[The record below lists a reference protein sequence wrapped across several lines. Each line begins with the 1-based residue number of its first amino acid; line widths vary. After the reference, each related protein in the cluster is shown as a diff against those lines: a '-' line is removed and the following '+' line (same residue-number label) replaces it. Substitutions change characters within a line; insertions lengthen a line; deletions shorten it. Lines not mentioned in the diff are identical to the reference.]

1 MYIQTKNI
9 TNMKHE
15 WADSCKA
22 RSHGSDQVLINH
34 TARVGLFIFNLL
46 RYVLY
51 FQFAA
56 QFLVC
61 MYCI

>member
-1 MYIQTKNI
+1 
-9 TNMKHE
+9 MKHE
-15 WADSCKA
+15 WADGCKT